1 MRRKGRVMKDNYR
14 IALMSA
20 LMSIAVCPA
29 MVAAQVAGMPKTPGY
44 SSKPLLTAPVS
55 GDDTREMISVSVL
68 IEPGGYSP
76 EHIHPGD
83 CIGTV
88 IEGTVDVLERG
99 KELRRV
105 GAGSAVLHARDT
117 VLQYRNSSDT
127 PVRILNLLVVE
138 KGKPRALP
146 PPEAA
151 K

>member
-1 MRRKGRVMKDNYR
+1 MKHEFRNGLLA
-14 IALMSA
+14 ALMS
-20 LMSIAVCPA
+20 LAVCPA
-29 MVAAQVAGMPKTPGY
+29 LVTAQVAGMPKTPGY
-44 SSKPLLTAPVS
+44 SSKPLLTAPLS
-55 GDDTREMISVSVL
+55 GDDSREMISVSVL

-76 EHIHPGD
+76 EHVHPGD

-88 IEGTVDVLERG
+88 VEGTVDVLERG

-105 GAGSAVLHARDT
+105 GAGSSVLHARDT
-117 VLQYRNSSDT
+117 VLQYRNSSDA

-146 PPEAA
+146 PPAAA

>member
-1 MRRKGRVMKDNYR
+1 MKHHFR
-14 IALMSA
+14 SGLLVALMSV
-20 LMSIAVCPA
+20 AVCPA
-29 MVAAQVAGMPKTPGY
+29 LVAAQVAGMPKTPGY
-44 SSKPLLTAPVS
+44 SSKPLLTAPLS

-76 EHIHPGD
+76 EHVHPGD

-88 IEGTVDVLERG
+88 VEGTVDVLERG
-99 KELRRV
+99 KEPRRF

-117 VLQYRNSSDT
+117 VLQYRNSSDA

-146 PPEAA
+146 PPENT

>member
-1 MRRKGRVMKDNYR
+1 MKHEFR
-14 IALMSA
+14 SGLLAALMS
-20 LMSIAVCPA
+20 LAVCPA
-29 MVAAQVAGMPKTPGY
+29 LVTAQVAGMPKTPGY
-44 SSKPLLTAPVS
+44 SSKPLLTAPLS
-55 GDDTREMISVSVL
+55 GDDSREMISVSVL

-76 EHIHPGD
+76 EHVHPGD

-88 IEGTVDVLERG
+88 VEGTVDVLERG
-99 KELRRV
+99 KEPRRF

-117 VLQYRNSSDT
+117 VLQYRNSSDA

>member
-1 MRRKGRVMKDNYR
+1 MKQHFR
-14 IALMSA
+14 SALLAALMS
-20 LMSIAVCPA
+20 LVVCPA
-29 MVAAQVAGMPKTPGY
+29 LVMAQVAGMPKTPGY

-55 GDDTREMISVSVL
+55 GDGSLEMISVNVL

-76 EHIHPGD
+76 EHVHPGD

-88 IEGTVDVLERG
+88 IEGTVYVLERG

-117 VLQYRNSSDT
+117 VLQYRNSSDAQ
-127 PVRILNLLVVE
+127 VRILNLLVVE

-146 PPEAA
+146 PPEVA

>member
-1 MRRKGRVMKDNYR
+1 MKHEFR
-14 IALMSA
+14 SGLLAALMS
-20 LMSIAVCPA
+20 LAVCPA
-29 MVAAQVAGMPKTPGY
+29 LVTAQVAGMPKTPGY
-44 SSKPLLTAPVS
+44 SSKPLLTAPLS
-55 GDDTREMISVSVL
+55 GDDSREMISVSVL

-76 EHIHPGD
+76 EHVHPGD

-88 IEGTVDVLERG
+88 VEGTVDVLERG

-105 GAGSAVLHARDT
+105 GAGSSVLHARDT
-117 VLQYRNSSDT
+117 VLQYRNSSDA

-146 PPEAA
+146 QPVAA

>member
-1 MRRKGRVMKDNYR
+1 MKHEFR
-14 IALMSA
+14 SGLLAALMS
-20 LMSIAVCPA
+20 LAVCPA
-29 MVAAQVAGMPKTPGY
+29 LVTAQVAGMPKTPGY
-44 SSKPLLTAPVS
+44 SSKPLLTAPLS
-55 GDDTREMISVSVL
+55 GDDSREMISVSVL

-76 EHIHPGD
+76 EHVHPGD

-88 IEGTVDVLERG
+88 VEGTVDVLERG

-105 GAGSAVLHARDT
+105 GAGSSVLHARDT
-117 VLQYRNSSDT
+117 VLQYRNSSDA

>member
-1 MRRKGRVMKDNYR
+1 MKHEFR
-14 IALMSA
+14 SGLLAALMS
-20 LMSIAVCPA
+20 LAVCPA
-29 MVAAQVAGMPKTPGY
+29 LVTAQVAGMPKTPGY
-44 SSKPLLTAPVS
+44 SSKPLLTAPLS
-55 GDDTREMISVSVL
+55 GDDSREMISVSVL

-76 EHIHPGD
+76 EHVHPGD

-88 IEGTVDVLERG
+88 VEGTVDVLERG

-105 GAGSAVLHARDT
+105 GAGSSVLHARDT
-117 VLQYRNSSDT
+117 VLQYRNSSDA

-146 PPEAA
+146 PPAAA

>member
-1 MRRKGRVMKDNYR
+1 MKHEFR
-14 IALMSA
+14 SGLLAALMS
-20 LMSIAVCPA
+20 LAVCPA
-29 MVAAQVAGMPKTPGY
+29 LVTAQVAGMPNTPGY
-44 SSKPLLTAPVS
+44 SSRPLLTAPLS
-55 GDDTREMISVSVL
+55 GDDSREMISVSVL

-76 EHIHPGD
+76 EHVHPGD

-88 IEGTVDVLERG
+88 VEGTVDVLERG

-117 VLQYRNSSDT
+117 VLQYRNSSDV

>member
-1 MRRKGRVMKDNYR
+1 MKHEFR
-14 IALMSA
+14 SGLLAALMS
-20 LMSIAVCPA
+20 LAVCPA
-29 MVAAQVAGMPKTPGY
+29 LVTAQVAGMPKTPGY
-44 SSKPLLTAPVS
+44 SSKPLLTAPLS
-55 GDDTREMISVSVL
+55 GDDSREMISVSVL

-76 EHIHPGD
+76 EHVHPGD

-88 IEGTVDVLERG
+88 VEGTVDVLERG

-117 VLQYRNSSDT
+117 VLQYRNSSDA